1 MSRFEICFGKY
12 KITYKYFATQKM
24 RTIGK
29 LSACQVITKL
39 WQKKYLLSCEKK
51 QGQMKCEKK
60 FKKIYIKKIHFAEI
74 KSICAS
80 LTFYVEEIKY
90 YKKKILN
97 HI

>member
-1 MSRFEICFGKY
+1 
-12 KITYKYFATQKM
+12 
-24 RTIGK
+24 
-29 LSACQVITKL
+29 
-39 WQKKYLLSCEKK
+39 
-51 QGQMKCEKK
+51 MKCEKK